1 MEGAGSS
8 GAWGVDRNSKVFSFD
23 GQGEQRSRRK
33 PNLQPS
39 KASKSTTFF
48 FSNFPNGFGEKDM
61 LKIFQRWARVQDVFI
76 SRRLN
81 KWGKRFGF
89 VRLFDVKNVGKLER
103 ELDKIYI
110 GSTKLFVNIP
120 KYHRV
125 DVSREEGR
133 NKSSVGT
140 GRLEH
145 GVMERVETE
154 VNKSYKGKEVW
165 VEKGE
170 KKSFADAVRR
180 QERWAWKGPVFTA
193 KQQSLPWMEG
203 SVVGRFNT
211 DLDFEQL
218 GEEFVRGGM
227 SMLRVRAMGDNLAL
241 LTSRGGKKMEEII
254 NLNKEWFNSV
264 LVKMQ
269 PWSPSFTVSHRVVW
283 VRCLGLPITLWNRE
297 SFARV
302 VGDIVTL
309 IDIDDATLM
318 WENLEFA
325 RLKVRIENNRLL
337 RVARKFRINDQ
348 NISVFIEEE
357 HPVVLAGQ
365 CKDSHRIYD
374 SSDSITSTETYVEES
389 AFSVK
394 SYEEGGVGRTIERS
408 QMKGKVVGGGEED
421 EGQAQRL
428 NARLGELSAG
438 FSSCQEKGGNP
449 FTDEESQRQKLVE
462 EPDFG
467 NAAIQVGKRS
477 FCSFS
482 AHAELARLVVDVE
495 SMYNQDIFVLGL
507 GQGRKEAQEDVLQ
520 TGMGVGYS
528 GSRPGNAL
536 SDLGSEMETRFRT
549 GGRQG
554 GARGEGT
561 YAFQEQENNMNVE
574 KEGSRNIYLELES
587 AKKKTPMEHDG
598 THAGNISSK
607 NQDAVL
613 GIGTHRRRGGMLL
626 GCREGG
632 GHEERGV
639 TTTQRRR
646 KIKGLVD
653 LEGSKSHPRRSV
665 RIRIKCPQNA
675 LSFLSRQG
683 MPTVSLSD
691 GDIDNC
697 NLRLREF
704 DSPEEPIKLWEISR
718 KVGIRCH
725 KDEQEVIQEF
735 SSLEERDLK
744 TMSCVEEGKKRGFL

>member
-1 MEGAGSS
+1 
-8 GAWGVDRNSKVFSFD
+8 VFSFD
-23 GQGEQRSRRK
+23 RQGELRSRRK
-33 PNLQPS
+33 PYLQPS
-39 KASKSTTFF
+39 KASNFTTFF

-61 LKIFQRWARVQDVFI
+61 LKVFQKWARVQDVFI

-103 ELDKIYI
+103 ELDQIYI

-125 DVSREEGR
+125 DASREEGR
-133 NKSSVGT
+133 NKSSVGM
-140 GRLEH
+140 GRLEY
-145 GVMERVETE
+145 GAKERVGTE

-170 KKSFADAVRR
+170 KKSFADVVRG
-180 QERWAWKGPVFTA
+180 QDRWAWKGPAFTA
-193 KQQSLPWMEG
+193 RQLSLPWMEG
-203 SVVGRFNT
+203 SVVGRFNA
-211 DLDFEQL
+211 DMDFEQL

-227 SMLRVRAMGDNLAL
+227 SMVRVRAMGDNLAL
-241 LTSRGGKKMEEII
+241 LTSKGGEKMEEII
-254 NLNKEWFNSV
+254 NLNRDWFDSV
-264 LVKMQ
+264 FVQMQ
-269 PWSPSFTVSHRVVW
+269 PWSTSFTVSHRVVW
-283 VRCLGLPITLWNRE
+283 VRCLGLPITLWNRDC
-297 SFARV
+297 FARV
-302 VGDIVTL
+302 VGDIATL

-325 RLKVRIENNRLL
+325 RLKVRIENNRFI

-348 NISVFIEEE
+348 NISVYIEEE

-365 CKDSHRIYD
+365 CKDSHRIFD

-389 AFSVK
+389 TFSVK
-394 SYEEGGVGRTIERS
+394 SYEEGGVGRNIERS
-408 QMKGKVVGGGEED
+408 QTKGKVIGGGGED
-421 EGQAQRL
+421 VGQVQRL
-428 NARLGELSAG
+428 NVRLGELSAG
-438 FSSCQEKGGNP
+438 LRSCQEKCGKP
-449 FTDEESQRQKLVE
+449 YEESQRQKLYE

-467 NAAIQVGKRS
+467 NAAIQAYKRS
-477 FCSFS
+477 LCSYP

-495 SMYNQDIFVLGL
+495 SRYNQDMFVRGL
-507 GQGRKEAQEDVLQ
+507 GQGRKEAQEVVLQ
-520 TGMGVGYS
+520 TGMEVGLS
-528 GSRPGNAL
+528 GSRPGNFL
-536 SDLGSEMETRFRT
+536 SDLGPEMETSCRI
-549 GGRQG
+549 GGSQG
-554 GARGEGT
+554 GARGEGKN
-561 YAFQEQENNMNVE
+561 ASQEQWNNMNAV
-574 KEGSRNIYLELES
+574 KEGSRNIYLKLES
-587 AKKKTPMEHDG
+587 AQKKKPMEQDG
-598 THAGNISSK
+598 AQAGNVSSE
-607 NQDAVL
+607 NQDDVL
-613 GIGTHRRRGGMLL
+613 GIETHRKRGGLLL
-626 GCREGG
+626 GSGEGG
-632 GHEERGV
+632 GHEERGT

-665 RIRIKCPQNA
+665 RIRNKCPQNA

-697 NLRLREF
+697 NLRLREP
-704 DSPEEPIKLWEISR
+704 DSPEEPIKLWDISR
-718 KVGIRCH
+718 KVGIRCR

-744 TMSCVEEGKKRGFL
+744 TMSCVEEGKKGGLL